1 MKATVSKH
9 IRFLTEGDIEID
21 MLNGDLDSVQG
32 TVQWAFPDS
41 KIIKGS
47 RGQWIVDLN
56 NQGDLYALVVDL
68 YDLVILLE
76 VIE

>member
-1 MKATVSKH
+1 MKTTVSKH

-21 MLNGDLDSVQG
+21 MLNGDLSSVPD
-32 TVQWAFPDS
+32 TVKWAFPDS
-41 KIIKGS
+41 NIIKGS

-56 NQGDLYALVVDL
+56 SQGDLYALVVDL